1 MPRLDATKCVKD
13 IFDPQFPHNDASPE
27 EFVNNTIISQ
37 ECVIT
42 LCLLKVFFSFMK
54 GSAKV
59 REKYTIP
66 SWLDVTISFRLFSF
80 SLSFFF
86 VFFYIT
92 FTLTFRTFPLK
103 PIYVITQLIILNY
116 PVILSYR
123 RSTAVLLN
131 ITHYIHRSSSQFSGK
146 IIHAVYCEDSV
157 LYRG

>member
-27 EFVNNTIISQ
+27 EFGNDTIISQ

-54 GSAKV
+54 GSDKV

-66 SWLDVTISFRLFSF
+66 SWLDLTISFRFFSF

-103 PIYVITQLIILNY
+103 PIYVITQSIILNY
-116 PVILSYR
+116 PVILSHR

-131 ITHYIHRSSSQFSGK
+131 ITHYIHRASSQFIGK
-146 IIHAVYCEDSV
+146 ITHAVYCEDSI